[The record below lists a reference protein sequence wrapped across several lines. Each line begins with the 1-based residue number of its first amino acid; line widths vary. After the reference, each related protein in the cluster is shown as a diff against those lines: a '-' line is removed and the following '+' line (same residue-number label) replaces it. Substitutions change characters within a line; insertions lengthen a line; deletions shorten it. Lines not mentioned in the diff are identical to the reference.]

1 MSRSFVVTSR
11 FLFSTSLSKISFL
24 CLWSSV
30 FFYPVPD
37 KPVQG
42 MLMVQ
47 ACGRS
52 RETFE
57 ARTRI

>member
-11 FLFSTSLSKISFL
+11 FLFSTSPSKISFL

-42 MLMVQ
+42 RLMVQ

-52 RETFE
+52 RETF
-57 ARTRI
+57 